1 MEKAKTTPAEPG
13 TVLEGFRAKIVDHRD
28 RGGTNLCIG
37 GDGYSEGSYL
47 VLYCDE
53 ETLSRF
59 PIGTVFDLVV
69 AGAPA
74 ETPDQRAE
82 RLLGKWLVEN
92 YGWNILVDGNRD
104 DYRCRLRHGESDFYL
119 YSGYGPTK
127 AEAILDALRKAGCKD
142 V

>member
-1 MEKAKTTPAEPG
+1 MGLMADPLTVEALKRAIDDYDDPLPSHIALMRAAARRELERMEK
-13 TVLEGFRAKIVDHRD
+13 
-28 RGGTNLCIG
+28 
-37 GDGYSEGSYL
+37 
-47 VLYCDE
+47 
-53 ETLSRF
+53 
-59 PIGTVFDLVV
+59 
-69 AGAPA
+69 A

-82 RLLGKWLVEN
+82 RLLGKWLVGN